1 MMFDSTPGGIAPV
14 GRRRLR
20 PAVGQSHHVWH
31 LHITGLVLAG
41 GLGRRM
47 GGVDKG
53 LQLLN
58 GRPLIA
64 HVVERLAPQVDTL
77 LVNANR
83 NLDAYAGPRLP
94 GGRRPHRRFRRPAG
108 RYPRGTDGLRNP
120 LLATAP
126 CDAPFLPAD
135 LVARLRAAL
144 ASQPS
149 RIAVARTVDGLQP
162 TFALMR
168 RDVLPD
174 LAACL
179 ERGGRRIQD
188 WCHSL
193 PLAIV
198 DFADAAAFANINS
211 PAELASSAHT
221 PTTPNRSATS

>member
-1 MMFDSTPGGIAPV
+1 MSLSTDD
-14 GRRRLR
+14 
-20 PAVGQSHHVWH
+20 
-31 LHITGLVLAG
+31 ITGLILCG
-41 GLGRRM
+41 GRGSRM

-53 LQLLN
+53 LQLLD
-58 GRPLIA
+58 GRRLVERVI
-64 HVVERLAPQVDTL
+64 ERLAPQVDTL
-77 LVNANR
+77 VVNANR
-83 NLDAYAGPRLP
+83 NLDAYAGLGYPVVADRIE
-94 GGRRPHRRFRRPAG
+94 GFAG
-108 RYPRGTDGLRNP
+108 PLAGIHAGLTACATP

-144 ASQPS
+144 ESQPS
-149 RIAVARTVDGLQP
+149 HIAVARTVDGLQP

-174 LAACL
+174 LAAFL
-179 ERGGRRIQD
+179 AGGGRRIQD

-198 DFADAAAFANINS
+198 DFADAAAFANLNS